1 MAIKGSIDVNPED
14 VGVNSERLERLDRF
28 FLESIEAN
36 HIQAAG
42 YIISRQGKIFV
53 NRTMGILSG
62 IDDRGNFLPDS
73 IHAIASAT
81 KVFTATAIMQLVEVG
96 KLSLEQPVS
105 TILSEFQ
112 NPIHEKITL
121 LHLLTHT
128 SGLRADPG
136 AHTEPYPRPFWD
148 NTLTSKNWISFV
160 LRDPLQFPVG
170 EVWNYCSHGFMILG
184 EIIARISGVSYT
196 KYIQK
201 YILEPL
207 GMTRS
212 FFDVPDQ
219 YRPNVCIVNNSDV
232 KELNF
237 PRQDT
242 FVESW
247 VACGS
252 LYSTLFDIW
261 KFGQMILSKGSFQ
274 NHHLLCRKM
283 VETMTRN
290 HLQNIPAYNWGIRIK
305 AKQFGIGW
313 EIDKEP
319 TFSPGTLSHEGF
331 GWTSLLIDPQEEL
344 VYVSMTPTKTDWWTA
359 KPMIARALAL
369 SALV

>member
-1 MAIKGSIDVNPED
+1 MVSEGFVDTDPEHVGIDPERIK
-14 VGVNSERLERLDRF
+14 RLDRF

-36 HIQAAG
+36 RIQAAG
-42 YIISRQGKIFV
+42 YIISRQGKIFAHK
-53 NRTMGILSG
+53 TMGVLSR

-73 IHAIASAT
+73 LHAIASAT
-81 KVFTATAIMQLVEVG
+81 KVFTATAIMQLVELG
-96 KLSLEQPVS
+96 KVSLEQPIS
-105 TILSEFQ
+105 SILPEFQ
-112 NPIHEKITL
+112 NQVHEKITL

-136 AHTEPYPRPFWD
+136 AHAEPYPRPFWED
-148 NTLTSKNWISFV
+148 TLTSENWISFI

-184 EIIARISGVSYT
+184 EIIARVSGIPYT
-196 KYIQK
+196 EYLQQH
-201 YILEPL
+201 ILEPL

-219 YRPNVCIVNNSDV
+219 YRSNVCLVNNADV
-232 KELNF
+232 KELDF
-237 PRQDT
+237 PRQVN

-252 LYSTLFDIW
+252 LYSTLHDVW
-261 KFGQMILSKGSFQ
+261 KFGQMILNKGTFQ
-274 NHHLLCRKM
+274 HHFILSRKM
-283 VETMTRN
+283 IDVMTRN
-290 HLQNIPAYNWGIRIK
+290 HLHNIPAYNWGAKIK
-305 AKQFGIGW
+305 SKHYGIGW

-319 TFSPGTLSHEGF
+319 IFSPGTLSHEGF
-331 GWTSLLIDPQEEL
+331 GWTSLFIDPQEEL